1 MGNRLSHLQ
10 TVSRC
15 AEPCEHITPTRALA
29 PIKPPLRGPP
39 QRECSVHF
47 NLNERE
53 HSMNT
58 NYTRGFVQLTES
70 QLAIQARYEAQA
82 AANA

>member
-1 MGNRLSHLQ
+1 
-10 TVSRC
+10 
-15 AEPCEHITPTRALA
+15 
-29 PIKPPLRGPP
+29 
-39 QRECSVHF
+39 
-47 NLNERE
+47 
-53 HSMNT
+53 MNT